1 MTADIALRRKPPS
14 EAEEDLNSFRKN
26 RDLSFQDLV
35 SIDQVTQK
43 DLELIYDVARRFRD
57 YRTYKFSFN
66 KGYSQVNAFFEPST
80 RTSSSFDL
88 AAKQLSMDTAG
99 VSANSSLQKGESY
112 LDTIETIDAYNVK
125 VIVIRSKESG
135 VPEMAARHTQASIV
149 NAGDGWHEHPTQ
161 ALLDGL
167 TMLDHFGSKDMKGKT
182 VTIVGDI
189 THSRVFGSLVRLLK
203 MLKAEIRVAAPLT
216 LLPKEV
222 EKFGVKTFVNIEEAL
237 SSGGGSASGGKGADV
252 VYALRVQSERGAN
265 GFIPSLREYSKMFG
279 ISRKRLDLA
288 SKDAILMHPGP
299 VIRDID
305 VHSALAAV
313 DEQSHILRQV
323 ENGMAVRKALL
334 WLLCDRIDGKTKE
347 FVRK

>member
-1 MTADIALRRKPPS
+1 MAVVLSKKSPS
-14 EAEEDLNSFRKN
+14 AAEKDLNSIRKG
-26 RDLSFQDLV
+26 RDLSFFDLL
-35 SIDQVTQK
+35 SIDQVSK
-43 DLELIYDVARRFRD
+43 EDLVLLYDVARRFRD
-57 YRTYKFSFN
+57 YKTYKFSFN

-99 VSANSSLQKGESY
+99 VSSNSSVEKGESY
-112 LDTIETIDAYNVK
+112 LDTIQTIDAYNVRT
-125 VIVIRSKESG
+125 IVIRSKESG
-135 VPEMAARHTQASIV
+135 VPEVMARHTQASII

-167 TMLDHFGSKDMKGKT
+167 TMLDHFGTRDLKGRT
-182 VTIVGDI
+182 ILIVGDI
-189 THSRVFGSLVRLLK
+189 MHSRVFGSLVRLSRKLG
-203 MLKAEIRVAAPLT
+203 ATVRIAAPLT
-216 LLPKEV
+216 LIPEHV
-222 EKFGVKTFVNIEEAL
+222 EKFGVKWYGNVEEAL
-237 SSGGGSASGGKGADV
+237 KGADV

-265 GFIPSLREYSKMFG
+265 GFIPTLREYSKMFG

-288 SKDAILMHPGP
+288 KKDAILMHPGP

-313 DEQSHILRQV
+313 DEQSYILRQV

-334 WLLCDRIDGKTKE
+334 WLLADRLDGKQKT
-347 FVRK
+347 FTRK

>member
-1 MTADIALRRKPPS
+1 MVVVLSKKSPS
-14 EAEEDLNSFRKN
+14 AAEKDLNSIRKD
-26 RDLSFQDLV
+26 RDLSFFDLV
-35 SIDQVTQK
+35 SIDQVSME
-43 DLELIYDVARRFRD
+43 DLALLYEVARRFRD
-57 YRTYKFSFN
+57 YKTYKFSFN
-66 KGYSQVNAFFEPST
+66 KGSSQVNAFFEPST
-80 RTSSSFDL
+80 RTSASFDL

-99 VSANSSLQKGESY
+99 VSGNSSVSKGESY

-125 VIVIRSKESG
+125 IIVIRSKESG
-135 VPEMAARHTQASIV
+135 IPEMLARHTRAAII

-167 TMLDHFGSKDMKGKT
+167 TMLDHFSSRGGSASGGQIKNLEGKV

-189 THSRVFGSLVRLLK
+189 THSRVFGSLVRLLRQ
-203 MLKAEIRVAAPLT
+203 LKAQIRTASPLT
-216 LLPKEV
+216 LIPTEV
-222 EKFGVKTFVNIEEAL
+222 ERFGVKHYTDVDEAL
-237 SSGGGSASGGKGADV
+237 IGADV

-265 GFIPSLREYSKMFG
+265 GYIPSLREYSKMFG

-288 SKDAILMHPGP
+288 NKNAMLMHPGP

-313 DEQSHILRQV
+313 DEQSHILKQV

-334 WLLCDRIDGKTKE
+334 WLLCDRTDGKTKT
-347 FVRK
+347 FARK

>member
-1 MTADIALRRKPPS
+1 MNASDVHLHKKPPS
-14 EAEEDLNSFRKN
+14 EAEQDLNDYRKG
-26 RDLSFQDLV
+26 RDLSFFDLV
-35 SIDQVTQK
+35 SIEQVTQK
-43 DLELIYDVARRFRD
+43 DLALLYDVARRFRD
-57 YRTYKFSFN
+57 YKTYKFSFN
-66 KGYSQVNAFFEPST
+66 KGYSQINAFFEPST

-88 AAKQLSMDTAG
+88 AAKQLSMDTAS
-99 VSANSSLQKGESY
+99 VSGNSSISKGESY
-112 LDTIETIDAYNVK
+112 LDTVETVDAYNVK

-167 TMLDHFGSKDMKGKT
+167 TMLDHVGKDDLKGK
-182 VTIVGDI
+182 VVVIVGDI

-203 MLKAEIRVAAPLT
+203 MLKAEVRIAAPLT
-216 LLPKEV
+216 LIPKDV
-222 EKFGVKTFVNIEEAL
+222 EKFGVTWHGNIEEAL
-237 SSGGGSASGGKGADV
+237 KDADI

-265 GFIPSLREYSKMFG
+265 GFIPTLREYSKMFG

-288 SKDAILMHPGP
+288 NKDAILMHPGP

-313 DEQSHILRQV
+313 DGQSHILRQV

-334 WLLCDRIDGKTKE
+334 WLLADRLDGQSKQFT
-347 FVRK
+347 RK

>member
-1 MTADIALRRKPPS
+1 MSADPLLRKKPLS
-14 EAEEDLNSFRKN
+14 EAEEDLVGFRQG
-26 RDLSFQDLV
+26 RDLSFFDLV
-35 SIDQVTQK
+35 SIEQVTVS

-99 VSANSSLQKGESY
+99 VSGNSSISKGESY

-125 VIVIRSKESG
+125 TIVIRSKESG
-135 VPEMAARHTQASIV
+135 VPEMMARHTQASIL

-167 TMLDHFGSKDMKGKT
+167 TMLDHFESKDLSGKKIA
-182 VTIVGDI
+182 IVGDI
-189 THSRVFGSLVRLLK
+189 THSRVFGSLVRLMK
-203 MLKAEIRVAAPLT
+203 TLKAEVRVAAPLT
-216 LLPKEV
+216 MIPPHV
-222 EKFGVKTFVNIEEAL
+222 EGFGVTWYGNVEEAL
-237 SSGGGSASGGKGADV
+237 RDV
-252 VYALRVQSERGAN
+252 DIVYALRVQSERGAN
-265 GFIPSLREYSKMFG
+265 GFIPTLREYSKMYG

-288 SKDAILMHPGP
+288 RKNAMLMHPGP

-313 DEQSHILRQV
+313 DEQSFILRQV
-323 ENGMAVRKALL
+323 ENGMAVRKTLL
-334 WLLCDRIDGKTKE
+334 WLMSDRLDGKQKE
-347 FVRK
+347 FKRK